1 MKIDSGIRRAVALI
15 CCSYALSSFAA
26 DAVSGKV
33 RNQTTNK
40 PAAGDEVILLRL
52 ENGMEEEAHT
62 RTDTQGQFVL
72 PISVAN
78 AKHVI
83 RVLHKGV
90 NYDQGLNAKGPLE
103 ISVFDT
109 VARIQNLQA
118 AIGMAQVESDGRML
132 KITEMYAIS
141 NESMPPVTQARA
153 QNFEISISPNATL
166 DSVAARKDGGV
177 WVNVTPVPI
186 QGRQGGYAVDFPIRP
201 GGTLFKFVYYLP
213 YAGPTTLRVRPGY
226 PVKSFAVMHPPSLT
240 FKSSVPR
247 AFTSPGLAQGL
258 QVEQVVGKP
267 VVREIP
273 DFEVSGIG
281 FVPPAT
287 QVGNSSTA
295 VSPSLSPG
303 SRGAASPPAASA
315 TMGTDRQETGMWEVL
330 SGAIALLA
338 ASLYAFWKRR
348 RNAVSRS

>member
-1 MKIDSGIRRAVALI
+1 MNICSRIGSALALI

-40 PAAGDEVILLRL
+40 PAAGDEVVLLRL
-52 ENGMEEEAHT
+52 ENGMEQESAT
-62 RTDTQGQFVL
+62 RTDAQGSFVL
-72 PISVAN
+72 PMSVAN

-153 QNFEISISPNATL
+153 RNFEISISPNATL
-166 DSVAARKDGGV
+166 DSVVARKDGGV

-186 QGRQGGYAVDFPIRP
+186 QGRQVRYAVDFPIRP
-201 GGTLFKFVYYLP
+201 GGTLFKFVYHLP

-226 PVKSFAVMHPPSLT
+226 PVKSFAVMHTPSLT

-258 QVEQVVGKP
+258 QVEQVVGKR
-267 VVREIP
+267 VVRAIP

-281 FVPPAT
+281 IVPRAT
-287 QVGNSSTA
+287 QAGNSSTA
-295 VSPSLSPG
+295 VGPSLSAD

-315 TMGTDRQETGMWEVL
+315 TMGTDRQETRMWEVL
-330 SGAIALLA
+330 SGVIALLA